1 MLVAVCLNTC
11 PGLPLS
17 SLEGWG
23 SLLNLCLSFLAWE
36 IRVLPRVFVRNLS
49 RGEVCP
55 AQPVCA
61 GGVGA
66 AVLSTATYVTSS
78 LTVSAA

>member
-23 SLLNLCLSFLAWE
+23 NLLNLCLSFLIWE
-36 IRVLPRVFVRNLS
+36 VRVLPRVFVRNL
-49 RGEVCP
+49 
-55 AQPVCA
+55 
-61 GGVGA
+61 
-66 AVLSTATYVTSS
+66 
-78 LTVSAA
+78 